1 MLVMKFKGAV
11 LQNQETLA
19 EVKNR
24 IKEQNCCSIVV
35 VSALKGVMP
44 RLRQLYGLSLRRGT
58 GFENEFNELKQVH
71 EQLAY
76 ELLAGRKLDEYK
88 VELQKELD
96 DFFYFIVDKIYFS
109 RLKYYNHR
117 SQNLMTV
124 ISFLTKENE
133 NRKIYI
139 AQKLQKLYKKFNSK
153 PLNISFSLVYF
164 DDITK
169 IYNILNRR
177 QILVIRTSIAQNR
190 NFRAKKEH
198 SIQYLF
204 IFAPR
209 NGSESVSN
217 GR

>member
-76 ELLAGRKLDEYK
+76 AGSSMNIKLNCRKNWMICTVFCIMSEYCVNLL
-88 VELQKELD
+88 
-96 DFFYFIVDKIYFS
+96 IV
-109 RLKYYNHR
+109 
-117 SQNLMTV
+117 
-124 ISFLTKENE
+124 
-133 NRKIYI
+133 
-139 AQKLQKLYKKFNSK
+139 
-153 PLNISFSLVYF
+153 
-164 DDITK
+164 
-169 IYNILNRR
+169 
-177 QILVIRTSIAQNR
+177 
-190 NFRAKKEH
+190 
-198 SIQYLF
+198 
-204 IFAPR
+204 
-209 NGSESVSN
+209 
-217 GR
+217 